1 MLIFVGTWLT
11 PLISSLCLTTF
22 PAPWALRLG
31 LPSRTPQ
38 STRHP
43 SASSHLLPLGPPKPC
58 SFQCCPTSQW
68 SLLCCVVTYPLL
80 LYLCCHPT
88 PPDAAAPRSPALTP
102 TSWTFPSGDP
112 AAFSS
117 RIPFRLPDPF
127 HLAKDCRISVLELYL
142 LPHPMGAHGWAI
154 LPTRHLSS
162 PSLQRCPSPRPLVQT
177 KSTHRRQA
185 SCWGTVPAGFDCIKC
200 AGGADRPTGTK
211 GFQGVGAGGGA
222 EAGLWP

>member
-1 MLIFVGTWLT
+1 MLIFARTWLT
-11 PLISSLCLTTF
+11 PLISSLRLTTF

-31 LPSRTPQ
+31 LPSNPQ

-43 SASSHLLPLGPPKPC
+43 SASSHLLPLGPPRPC
-58 SFQCCPTSQW
+58 SFQCCPSPHFPVVPA
-68 SLLCCVVTYPLL
+68 LLCCHLSPPALL
-80 LYLCCHPT
+80 MLSPHPS
-88 PPDAAAPRSPALTP
+88 PDAAAPRSPALTP

-112 AAFSS
+112 ADFSS

-127 HLAKDCRISVLELYL
+127 HLAKDCRISVLDLYL

-177 KSTHRRQA
+177 KSTHRNQA

-200 AGGADRPTGTK
+200 AGGADRPTRTK
-211 GFQGVGAGGGA
+211 GFQGVGAG
-222 EAGLWP
+222 